1 MVKKCYLKLS
11 RISKTRY
18 SALGQEVQFDSEHK
32 PCSVY
37 VTPYISNTVCKLHF
51 QDVRLNKHTKGEY
64 SYERQETSLILNFL
78 S

>member
-11 RISKTRY
+11 RISKTRH
-18 SALGQEVQFDSEHK
+18 SALGQEVQFDSQNK

-51 QDVRLNKHTKGEY
+51 QDVRLNRHKKREY